1 VAKRSSAGS
10 WAVVGDAVRTG
21 ASELGSTSLAIDA
34 SGNPVVAWQEGAEI
48 HVARFD
54 GAAWKPLGGAVGGAS
69 LPARSPSI
77 AMGPGDV
84 PCVAFLQR
92 DQASSTNLVDMSPRA
107 LAFDANGAPFVGWSR
122 GGVAR
127 ASCWNAGTSAWEGLG
142 GGTVSTVASALYMSP
157 RALAFDANGAPF
169 VGWSRGGVVEVAYW
183 GASQWNVTV
192 VPNGGLSS
200 GFSAPE
206 LVVDPTQG
214 VVAGFHESTAIMAA
228 SHGPGGWQLLKAIVN
243 PTALVFPV
251 GSTFA
256 AGPGTGLWGV
266 WGYGTSPTYLRA
278 ERFNQ

>member
-1 VAKRSSAGS
+1 VGRSAPS
-10 WAVVGDAVRTG
+10 R
-21 ASELGSTSLAIDA
+21 
-34 SGNPVVAWQEGAEI
+34 
-48 HVARFD
+48 
-54 GAAWKPLGGAVGGAS
+54 
-69 LPARSPSI
+69 ARS
-77 AMGPGDV
+77 
-84 PCVAFLQR
+84 F
-92 DQASSTNLVDMSPRA
+92 
-107 LAFDANGAPFVGWSR
+107 
-122 GGVAR
+122 
-127 ASCWNAGTSAWEGLG
+127 
-142 GGTVSTVASALYMSP
+142 
-157 RALAFDANGAPF
+157 
-169 VGWSRGGVVEVAYW
+169 VEVAYW